1 MRLKVMAIGG
11 AVLAFLTVGAIG
23 VFRYADTFWL
33 YRGFPPPSVPKA
45 VAVTRGGVTSRVS
58 VSPGTTETF
67 TLASPALGGRSQV
80 VYVFLPPGY
89 FTDPTKHYPVLY
101 LLHGHPGGPL
111 NFLLA
116 GRIGALESVLVARRR
131 MTPMILVMP
140 YGSTGFLGPDE
151 EWANGVRP
159 HEGWETYLA
168 RDVVRAVDAGYRTI
182 PAGWARAL
190 VGLSEGGYG
199 ALNIGVHHP
208 GEFRVLES
216 WSGYVRAANIASIFG
231 GREALLRWNSPAL
244 TLPAAAR
251 ALRAAHTFVW
261 FYSGSIDG
269 LLRQNEQ
276 FERELA
282 QLGISSH
289 FSVLRG
295 GHDWALWRGDAANA
309 LLAASEHLVPPRAPA
324 GARHVPGTG
333 GAGQSHG

>member
-111 NFLLA
+111 NLLLA

-159 HEGWETYLA
+159 NSAWETFVA
-168 RDVVRAVDAGYRTI
+168 RDLVNAIDSRYRTI
-182 PAGWARAL
+182 ASGKGRAL
-190 VGLSEGGYG
+190 GGLSEGGYG

-208 GEFRVLES
+208 GEFAMLES
-216 WSGYVRAANIASIFG
+216 WSGYERALPIPAIFG
-231 GREALLRWNSPAL
+231 TSSSLLAFNSPLYRVGLVAKE
-244 TLPAAAR
+244 
-251 ALRAAHTFVW
+251 LRAWHEFIW
-261 FYSGSIDG
+261 FYSGADDPV
-269 LLRQNEQ
+269 
-276 FERELA
+276 LA
-282 QLGISSH
+282 QNQRFAEVLAALGVEH
-289 FSVLRG
+289 RFLVAPDQ
-295 GHDWALWRGDAANA
+295 GHSWRLWRAEEAAA
-309 LLAASEHLVPPRAPA
+309 LVAASDQVAA
-324 GARHVPGTG
+324 G
-333 GAGQSHG
+333 